1 MLPFF
6 FLFFFLFFFKKDIES
21 LNGRLEVKDR
31 AMGREVDRTKA
42 QSDLVV
48 MEQRKVK
55 ALEDDI
61 HVYAQEAA
69 KQRKLIYQLEKERER
84 LGSDAAEVEVRS
96 LFLFFLFLQ
105 FIA

>member
-1 MLPFF
+1 M
-6 FLFFFLFFFKKDIES
+6 
-21 LNGRLEVKDR
+21 KDR
-31 AMGREVDRTKA
+31 AVAREVDRTKA
-42 QSDLVV
+42 QADNVV

-84 LGSDAAEVEVRS
+84 LGSDAGKYLSEGAAREWSTVVIVIVI
-96 LFLFFLFLQ
+96 
-105 FIA
+105 FIS